1 MFIFIIFLIFFIVSI
16 SFYLIDFIIILEWVI
31 MNYRSVSLE
40 VYILLDWVSFLFMR
54 VVLLISSI
62 IFIYRRVYIKEDNF
76 SNRFIL
82 LVFIFIISMILM
94 IIRPNIFRILFG

>member
-1 MFIFIIFLIFFIVSI
+1 MFIIFFIFFIVRI
-16 SFYLIDFIIILEWVI
+16 GFYFIDFIIILEWVI
-31 MNYRSVSLE
+31 INYGSISLE
-40 VYILLDWVSFLFMR
+40 IYILLDWVSFLFIR

-82 LVFIFIISMILM
+82 LVFIFIMSMILI